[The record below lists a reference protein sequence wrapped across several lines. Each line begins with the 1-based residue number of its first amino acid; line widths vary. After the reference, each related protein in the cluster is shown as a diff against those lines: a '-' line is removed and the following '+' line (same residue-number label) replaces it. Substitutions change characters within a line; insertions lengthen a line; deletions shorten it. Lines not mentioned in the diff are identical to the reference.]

1 MHLLLKWRSLILALV
16 AGAAFVPLTPA
27 AATLL
32 EVEGSGA
39 VPGFQ
44 SSEQLRRY
52 LTLHMAEAHPVGW
65 RFEPAAAGDAP
76 APDRV
81 KWRFKLGPYAGGE
94 VRTFVP
100 PYAET
105 FGVHRPITIE
115 ARLYLNGEY
124 QTAIKENAVIQSSPD
139 DPDLATAVASLT
151 QNLLSPSEAYRSINS
166 GQTKASHR
174 RSTSRA
180 SARFA
185 IHDRR
190 FLQPTEPL

>member
-32 EVEGSGA
+32 EVQGSGT

-52 LTLHMAEAHPVGW
+52 LTLHMAEAQPAGW
-65 RFEPAAAGDAP
+65 RFEPAAAGDPP

-100 PYAET
+100 SYAET

-115 ARLYLNGEY
+115 ARLYLNGVY
-124 QTAIKENAVIQSSPD
+124 QTVVKESAIIQGGPD

-151 QNLLSPSEAYRSINS
+151 QNLLSP
-166 GQTKASHR
+166 
-174 RSTSRA
+174 
-180 SARFA
+180 
-185 IHDRR
+185 
-190 FLQPTEPL
+190 